1 MLEKFGIRKN
11 LPGPQ
16 RLDLTFDVSCNL
28 ACRTC
33 GPESSTFWQ
42 KHLKDNNLPFATT
55 SPVSKADEMI
65 AILKT
70 LDLTNLEMI
79 VFCGGE
85 TLMGDGYWQVADA
98 IANMV
103 PHAKEK
109 LTISFQTNGTQSIK
123 EKYFNIIEKFH
134 LMKLHISLDGVGDR
148 FNYLRWPATWGEVTD
163 NIFNLRENL
172 PVNVMFLIEETIS
185 IFNLYYQSELN
196 QWVNNNFSMNRLGDT
211 VTHTQHVA
219 HGIYKIANLSQP
231 YIDSISDT
239 PLANLIPP
247 NWMENPVAIQQMIN
261 EIIKFDSIRTQSWQK
276 TFPEVASF
284 YSRFLN

>member
-1 MLEKFGIRKN
+1 MLEKFSIKKD
-11 LPGPQ
+11 LTGPQ

-55 SPVSKADEMI
+55 SPISKATEMI

-98 IANMV
+98 IADMV

-148 FNYLRWPATWGEVTD
+148 FNYLRWPATWEQVTD

-185 IFNLYYQSELN
+185 IFNL
-196 QWVNNNFSMNRLGDT
+196 
-211 VTHTQHVA
+211 
-219 HGIYKIANLSQP
+219 
-231 YIDSISDT
+231 
-239 PLANLIPP
+239 
-247 NWMENPVAIQQMIN
+247 
-261 EIIKFDSIRTQSWQK
+261 
-276 TFPEVASF
+276 
-284 YSRFLN
+284 